1 MDKSKTFLAGQRL
14 RYLLLSAFLAFMVS
28 AHADGAYTLADAKFP
43 ATVTVAETELQLT
56 SLARL
61 YYRVIFT
68 GAAVGLY
75 LSEPDDLS
83 QVLNDVPK
91 RLELEYFGAIPAQDF
106 IDAANESLAGNLQA
120 EMLEQL
126 RDRIDAFNDL
136 YVDIARNDRYAISYV
151 PGHGTELSHNGEVL
165 GRVEGADFAE
175 AYFQIWFGPEPFNR
189 NLKTSLLEG
198 RR

>member
-1 MDKSKTFLAGQRL
+1 MDKSKTFLAGPRL
-14 RYLLLSAFLAFMVS
+14 RYLLLTAVLAFTAP
-28 AHADGAYTLADAKFP
+28 AHADEAYTLADAKFP

-83 QVLNDVPK
+83 RLLEDVPK

-106 IDAANESLAGNLQA
+106 VDAANDSLAGNLPDDA
-120 EMLEQL
+120 LEAL
-126 RDRIDAFNDL
+126 RDRIDAFNAL
-136 YVDIARNDRYAISYV
+136 YVDIQKNDRYAISYV
-151 PGHGTELSHNGEVL
+151 PGYGTELAYNGETL
-165 GRVEGADFAE
+165 GSVEGKDFAA